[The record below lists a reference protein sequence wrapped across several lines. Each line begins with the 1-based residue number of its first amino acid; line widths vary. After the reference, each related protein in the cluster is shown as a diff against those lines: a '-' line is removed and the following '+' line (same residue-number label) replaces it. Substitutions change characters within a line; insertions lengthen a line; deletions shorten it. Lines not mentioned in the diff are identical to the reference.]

1 MLLFV
6 ANLANCP
13 FQGLCLGDC
22 GLLDVTGAAVQ
33 TSAVAFGMVSVGLGT
48 GADIDISVLHGL
60 CMQAA
65 VHGLCRHAHKHR
77 CQ

>member
-1 MLLFV
+1 MLLFI
-6 ANLANCP
+6 ANLAGCP
-13 FQGLCLGDC
+13 FHGLCLGD
-22 GLLDVTGAAVQ
+22 GDSLDGGRAVVQ
-33 TSAVAFGMVSVGLGT
+33 ASAVAVAVIALGIRAS
-48 GADIDISVLHGL
+48 ADVDISVLHGL